1 MRPAKATVEVALAR
15 DGAAGPVDGDLA
27 DRHIEWMR
35 RGVKANGDVARRR
48 SGRIQMRPM
57 RSSSI
62 EAAGYD
68 RERQAL
74 RVRYA
79 GGSTY
84 DYVAVPGKVFEQ
96 LLEAD
101 SKGRFVNWSIK
112 PFIGTHGSAD
122 KRSDQTFLTRQARLR
137 LSSSSRARADPSAG
151 RYDH

>member
-1 MRPAKATVEVALAR
+1 MRPL
-15 DGAAGPVDGDLA
+15 
-27 DRHIEWMR
+27 
-35 RGVKANGDVARRR
+35 
-48 SGRIQMRPM
+48 

-74 RVRYA
+74 RVRYV

-84 DYVAVPGKVFEQ
+84 DYVAVPRKVFEK

-112 PFIGTHGSAD
+112 PFY
-122 KRSDQTFLTRQARLR
+122 
-137 LSSSSRARADPSAG
+137 
-151 RYDH
+151 RYRRIS